1 LRHRKSGRKFKRNTA
16 QRKALF
22 RNLISSFF
30 LKEEIKTTLSKAKAI
45 KSLMDKLITK
55 AKKGTLH
62 NQRLIH
68 AFLQN
73 KNATKR
79 LIQEIAPR
87 FEKRVSGFTRIVRL
101 GKRRGDAAEMAK
113 IELIEKEKGVR
124 KKLKKKPEATKTA
137 KKAK

>member
-1 LRHRKSGRKFKRNTA
+1 MRHRVKGRKLGRNAA

-22 RNLISSFF
+22 RSLISSLF

-45 KSLMDKLITK
+45 KGLVDKLITK

-73 KNATKR
+73 KKATKK
-79 LIQEIAPR
+79 LIGEIAPR
-87 FEKRVSGFTRIVRL
+87 FKKRVSGFTRIIRL
-101 GKRRGDAAEMAK
+101 GERRGDAAVMVK
-113 IELIEKEKGVR
+113 MKLLQPQKH
-124 KKLKKKPEATKTA
+124 KK
-137 KKAK
+137 

>member
-1 LRHRKSGRKFKRNTA
+1 
-16 QRKALF
+16 
-22 RNLISSFF
+22 
-30 LKEEIKTTLSKAKAI
+30 
-45 KSLMDKLITK
+45 MDKLITK

-79 LIQEIAPR
+79 LIQKIAPR